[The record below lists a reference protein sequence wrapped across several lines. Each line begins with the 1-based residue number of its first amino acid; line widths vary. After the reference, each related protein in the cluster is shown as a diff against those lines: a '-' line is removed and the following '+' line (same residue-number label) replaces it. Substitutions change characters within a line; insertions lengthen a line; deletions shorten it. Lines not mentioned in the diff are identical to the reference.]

1 MELREIDVNLLA
13 PAVVLFTGIA
23 LCALGMLA
31 VVRPAVARA
40 FLGGFASSPQLHA
53 LEQGIRIAVG
63 AALVIHAPHMAYSTA
78 FTGFGWLL
86 IGTSLGLLCVP
97 WRWHRRFAEVTVP
110 PVLRFLPVYAFFQ
123 FALGAVLV
131 VSVVRAPVD
140 FETPPVEQVRVENG
154 LLPGVLVDGDDR
166 SEFTLFLRRAVYG
179 VPAVSV
185 AVARDGELHWAA
197 GYGDGV
203 ASETLFQAASLSK
216 AVAAA
221 GIVTLARER
230 GVDLD
235 ADLTSQIPRVDL
247 ASKKSKEVRVTLR
260 GLLSHTAGATVSGF
274 PGYAVGADLPT
285 NLELIGGSP
294 RTNTPRVTIDPDA
307 AGRFRY
313 SGGGYQ
319 IAQAWAE
326 EVSGETF
333 ASLMDR
339 LVLAP
344 LGMQSSS
351 FVQPPSAEFVS
362 THDIATAAGGDGQPI
377 AGGWH
382 VYPEQAAAGL
392 WTTSSDYLRFLIA
405 LMRASNGSTDTGL
418 DPAVAREMVTPV
430 SAQYGLGIGIESV
443 EGETRWGHS
452 GSNAGYRSLMAAFPE
467 RGDAIVVLTNKPQGF
482 PLASE
487 IMRGA
492 DHVYGWPASP
502 LRRVERFAMSTDALG
517 EFTGTFALEG
527 TTAPRFEIKVD
538 GRELEGAQV
547 SGPTFRL
554 IPIASTTFIDPGDGT
569 EVLFREV
576 EGRLIAETGG
586 RRFVRIAGSGPADED
601 DSGTP

>member
-1 MELREIDVNLLA
+1 MVEQREIDVNLFA
-13 PAVVLFTGIA
+13 PALVLFTGIA
-23 LCALGMLA
+23 LCALGILA
-31 VVRPAVARA
+31 MVRPALARA
-40 FLGGFASSPQLHA
+40 FLGGFASSPQTHV
-53 LEQGIRIAVG
+53 LEQAIRIAVG
-63 AALVIHAPHMAYSTA
+63 AALVIHAPNMAYSTA

-86 IGTSLGLLCVP
+86 IGTSVGLLCVP
-97 WRWHRRFAEVTVP
+97 WRWHRRFAQATVP
-110 PVLRFLPVYAFFQ
+110 PVLRLLPVYAFFQ
-123 FALGAVLV
+123 FVLGAVLV
-131 VSVVRAPVD
+131 LSVVRAPAAV
-140 FETPPVEQVRVENG
+140 EVEAPPVEQMRVESG
-154 LLPGVLVDGDDR
+154 LLPGVRVEGDDH
-166 SEFTLFLRRAVYG
+166 SEFTLPLRRAVYG

-203 ASETLFQAASLSK
+203 GSETLFQAASLSK

-221 GIVTLARER
+221 GIVTLAREK

-235 ADLTSQIPRVDL
+235 ADITSQIPGVDL
-247 ASKKSKEVRVTLR
+247 ASKKTEEVRVTLR

-294 RTNTPRVTIDPDA
+294 RTNTPRITIDPGA
-307 AGRFRY
+307 AGAFRY

-326 EVSGETF
+326 EVSGEGF
-333 ASLMDR
+333 AALMDR

-351 FVQPPSAEFVS
+351 FVQPPSAEMVLTRS
-362 THDIATAAGGDGQPI
+362 IAPGFRGDGPPI

-392 WTTSSDYLRFLIA
+392 WTTASDYLRFLIA

-418 DPAVAREMVTPV
+418 DPAVARELVTPV
-430 SAQYGLGIGIESV
+430 SADYGLGVGIESV
-443 EGETRWGHS
+443 EGKTRWGHS
-452 GSNAGYRSLMAAFPE
+452 GSNAGYRSIMAAFPE

-482 PLASE
+482 PLANE

-492 DHVYGWPASP
+492 DLVYGWPAPP

-527 TTAPRFEIKVD
+527 TTAPRLEITVD
-538 GRELEGAQV
+538 GRELEGTQV

-554 IPIASTTFIDPGDGT
+554 IPISSTTFIDPEDGT
-569 EVLFREV
+569 EVEFSSDD
-576 EGRLIAETGG
+576 GRLIAETGG
-586 RRFVRIAGSGPADED
+586 RRFVRTPQ
-601 DSGTP
+601 SGTSSQDD

>member
-1 MELREIDVNLLA
+1 MNLFA
-13 PAVVLFTGIA
+13 PALVLFTGIA
-23 LCALGMLA
+23 LCALGLLS

-40 FLGGFASSPQLHA
+40 FLGGFASSPRLHL

-63 AALVIHAPHMAYSTA
+63 AALVIHAPHLAYSKA

-97 WRWHRRFAEVTVP
+97 WRWHRRYAQATVP
-110 PVLRFLPVYAFFQ
+110 KVLRVLPVYGFFQ
-123 FALGAVLV
+123 FALGAVLAL
-131 VSVVRAPVD
+131 SVVRAPAALEV
-140 FETPPVEQVRVENG
+140 EAPPVEQTHVENG
-154 LLPGVLVDGDDR
+154 LLPGVLVEGDDR
-166 SEFTLFLRRAVYG
+166 SEFTLPLRRAVYG

-185 AVARDGELHWAA
+185 AVARDGALHWAA

-203 ASETLFQAASLSK
+203 GSETLFQAASLSK

-221 GIVTLARER
+221 GIVALAREK

-235 ADLTSQIPRVDL
+235 ADISSQIPRVAL
-247 ASKKSKEVRVTLR
+247 ASKKTTDVRVTLR

-274 PGYAVGADLPT
+274 PGYAVDAEVPT

-294 RTNTPRVTIDPDA
+294 RTNTPRITIDPGA
-307 AGRFRY
+307 AGSYRY

-326 EVSGETF
+326 EVSGENF

-351 FVQPPSAEFVS
+351 FAQPPSAEFVS
-362 THDIATAAGGDGQPI
+362 TRDIAPGFGGDGQPI
-377 AGGWH
+377 AGGWY

-392 WTTSSDYLRFLIA
+392 WTTSSDYVRFLIA

-430 SAQYGLGIGIESV
+430 SAQYGLGVGIESV

-452 GSNAGYRSLMAAFPE
+452 GSNAGYRSIMAAFPE

-487 IMRGA
+487 IVRGA
-492 DHVYGWPASP
+492 DHVYGWPTPP
-502 LRRVERFAMSTDALG
+502 LRRVERFAMSADALS

-527 TTAPRFEIKVD
+527 TTAPRFEITVD
-538 GRELEGAQV
+538 GRGLEGTQV
-547 SGPTFRL
+547 SGLTFRL

-569 EVLFREV
+569 EVEFRQV
-576 EGRLIAETGG
+576 DGRLIAATGG
-586 RRFVRIAGSGPADED
+586 RRFVRVGGGGAPDED
-601 DSGTP
+601 G